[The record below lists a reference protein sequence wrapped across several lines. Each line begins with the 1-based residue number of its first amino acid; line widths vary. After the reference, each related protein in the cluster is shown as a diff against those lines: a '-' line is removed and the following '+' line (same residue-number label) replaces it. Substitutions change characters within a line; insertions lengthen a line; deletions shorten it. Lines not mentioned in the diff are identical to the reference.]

1 MEIPERQIIQK
12 EMLKKKISMQDVAR
26 NNGIFVSKLQQIL
39 SGKAT
44 VTQDKIDRIIKYVS
58 EYK

>member
-1 MEIPERQIIQK
+1 MEIAEIQIIQK
-12 EMLKKKISMQDVAR
+12 EMLNKKISMQDVAR
-26 NNGIFVSKLQQIL
+26 NNGIFVSKLQQVL